1 MQRSGLSGM
10 ASLSI
15 AALFNLVVTALAA
28 WRTARFFDYMGLH
41 ATRRQLSRMG
51 LFDEHDEDDGRD
63 AGPGTGNAPG
73 APRADAV
80 AASLTT
86 AATPSQEP
94 RR

>member
-1 MQRSGLSGM
+1 M
-10 ASLSI
+10 
-15 AALFNLVVTALAA
+15 VVTALAA

>member
-1 MQRSGLSGM
+1 EERF
-10 ASLSI
+10 A
-15 AALFNLVVTALAA
+15 VTGLAA

-51 LFDEHDEDDGRD
+51 LFDEHDDEKGGDDGDRPPGDRD
-63 AGPGTGNAPG
+63 
-73 APRADAV
+73 APRADSV